1 MKIWKSGQGP
11 SLASKTRSYTFSVKL
26 FYSFSDISQ
35 IIFDDILSKG
45 TFLKAGVI
53 LKGNIIKRP

>member
-35 IIFDDILSKG
+35 NIFDDIL
-45 TFLKAGVI
+45 
-53 LKGNIIKRP
+53 